1 MRIRVLCDWLDHR
14 AGEIIE
20 MGDQAHAYQ
29 MIRLRIAV
37 AYDPAEIIFRII
49 LLGHAEDPLSAAAA

>member
-1 MRIRVLCDWLDHR
+1 MRVRLLCDWVDHR

-29 MIRLRIAV
+29 MIRLDIAV

-49 LLGHAEDPLSAAAA
+49 PLERANDPLSEAAA